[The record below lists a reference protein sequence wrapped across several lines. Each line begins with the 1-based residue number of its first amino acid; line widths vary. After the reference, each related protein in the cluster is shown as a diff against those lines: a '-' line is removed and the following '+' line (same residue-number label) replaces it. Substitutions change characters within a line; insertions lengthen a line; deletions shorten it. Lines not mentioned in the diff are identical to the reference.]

1 MQFTTTTEI
10 ARKGSKIFQENT
22 ESIVLVNNKPIWAL
36 LSYKIYEKLKSS
48 WYLDEVI
55 NSINADKKDY
65 IIWLQKNLE
74 EWNDEIHD
82 NLFA

>member
-10 ARKGSKIFQENT
+10 ARKGSKIFET
-22 ESIVLVNNKPIWAL
+22 HSESIVLANNKPVWAL

-48 WYLDEVI
+48 WYLDEII
-55 NSINADKKDY
+55 NSLNLDEKDY
-65 IIWLQKNLE
+65 IIWLEKNLE
-74 EWNDEIHD
+74 EWNDEKHD

>member
-10 ARKGSKIFQENT
+10 ARKWSKIFKEFD
-22 ESIVLVNNKPIWAL
+22 ESIVLANNKPVWAL

-55 NSINADKKDY
+55 HSLDADEKDY
-65 IIWLQKNLE
+65 FSWLQNNLE
-74 EWNDEIHD
+74 EWNDEKHD